1 MKIARITGLTVG
13 LASLVATALPAQLV
27 NLGPG
32 SFSPLAPTI
41 TFSEYA
47 LGTINPS
54 YNFTDVLGLGDV
66 EVNFAG
72 AFMGQT
78 VTGGNPVTLTGL
90 PTGPLALNSAVETI
104 ITVDGAIPTSPVLSG
119 QPLFNGPIA
128 ILFSKPVAAVG
139 LSGGFFDAVGGTS
152 IAAYGTNGAFL
163 GSITNSQTGVE
174 FYGLRTAFGTNDIA
188 GVAFYITGDEP
199 AGFGIDNV
207 MFGSV
212 RQLQTVPEPSTVLLM
227 ASGIAFLGIGGVVRR
242 RRQG

>member
-1 MKIARITGLTVG
+1 MKLTRIAGMTVG

-27 NLGPG
+27 DLGPG

-54 YNFTDVLGLGDV
+54 YHFAGVLGLGDV
-66 EVNFAG
+66 DVNFAG

-78 VTGGNPVTLTGL
+78 VTGGFPATLTGS
-90 PTGPLALNSAVETI
+90 PTNPLTLDGTTQSF
-104 ITVDGAIPTSPVLSG
+104 ITGDAANPTSPILSG
-119 QPLFNGPIA
+119 QPTFNGPIA
-128 ILFSKPVAAVG
+128 ILFSQPVAAVG
-139 LSGGFFDAVGGTS
+139 LSGGFFNALGGTS
-152 IAAYGTNGAFL
+152 IAAFGSNGAFL
-163 GSITNSQTGVE
+163 GSIVNTELGIQ
-174 FYGLRTAFGTNDIA
+174 FYGLRTASGANDIA

-207 MFGSV
+207 TFGSV

-227 ASGIAFLGIGGVVRR
+227 ASGIALLGMAGVVRR
-242 RRQG
+242 RRHG